1 MKTDLFMFMIGM
13 FMALIVSFMG
23 LVLAYLSWK
32 KRKPEEI
39 VPDMKS
45 ENGGA
50 THG

>member
-23 LVLAYLSWK
+23 LLLAYISWK
-32 KRKPEEI
+32 KRKSEGTSP
-39 VPDMKS
+39 VMKC

-50 THG
+50 ADG

>member
-23 LVLAYLSWK
+23 LLLAYFSWK
-32 KRKPEEI
+32 KRKSGGTEQ
-39 VPDMKS
+39 VMKS
-45 ENGGA
+45 KNGGA